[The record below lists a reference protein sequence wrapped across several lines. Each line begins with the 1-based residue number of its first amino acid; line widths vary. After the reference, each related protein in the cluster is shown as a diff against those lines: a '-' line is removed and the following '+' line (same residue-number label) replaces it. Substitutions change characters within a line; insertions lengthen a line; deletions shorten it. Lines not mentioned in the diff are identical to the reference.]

1 MDFYLASECASRN
14 TLRCALCGVALIL
27 LPLAATAVAQ
37 SYPARPIRVLTP
49 NAPGGG
55 LDVVARMIAP
65 ALTDNLGRAVVVDNR
80 PGASGSIAMEIAA
93 RAAPDGYTLAIFS
106 VSQVIYAELNKTNY
120 DMFRDFAPVSQV
132 AASPYVLA
140 VSAQLPVNSVSEFI
154 AHAKANPDKLGYAT
168 SGVATLQQLATELF
182 ASMAGIKLVH
192 VPYKGVGAAFP
203 DLIAGRTPL
212 TISSVASLA
221 GVMRSKL
228 LRPLAVTTTQRTAM
242 LPDVPTMIEAGI
254 PGFVV
259 TQWHG
264 IVAPAGTPRGI
275 VDRLQQGI
283 ARSLEQR
290 EVVARLAADG
300 TEAVG
305 STPQQFA
312 AHMKAEREKWTAA
325 IRQAGISMQ

>member
-1 MDFYLASECASRN
+1 MHL
-14 TLRCALCGVALIL
+14 LRHAPCGVGLVLLSVAL
-27 LPLAATAVAQ
+27 TAVAQ
-37 SYPARPIRVLTP
+37 SYPARPIRLLTP

-55 LDVVARMIAP
+55 LDVIARMITP
-65 ALTDNLGRAVVVDNR
+65 ALTEDLGRAVVVDNR
-80 PGASGSIAMEIAA
+80 PGASGAIAMETAA
-93 RAAPDGYTLAIFS
+93 HAAPDGYTLAIFS

-132 AASPYVLA
+132 AASPYMLA
-140 VSAQLPVNSVSEFI
+140 ASMQLPVNSVGELI
-154 AHAKANPDKLGYAT
+154 AYAKANPDKLGYAT

-182 ASMAGIKLVH
+182 ASVAGIKLVH

-221 GVMRSKL
+221 GLLRSKL
-228 LRPLAVTTTQRTAM
+228 LRPLAVTTTQRTLM
-242 LPDVPTMIEAGI
+242 LPDVPTMIEAGM

-264 IVAPAGTPRGI
+264 IVAPAGTPRAYI
-275 VDRLQQGI
+275 DRLHQGI
-283 ARSLEQR
+283 ARSLQQR
-290 EVVARLAADG
+290 EVVARLATDG

-305 STPQQFA
+305 SSPREFA

-325 IRQAGISMQ
+325 IKQAGITMQ